1 MSSIPKSEVLRA
13 LYWRSEILRVL
24 YWLRGEGLGDLVDVP
39 MICRYLY
46 IDDAECRV
54 HLDRLV
60 SAGYLVR
67 DGAWFA
73 FSPRGLAEGE
83 VEYATAFADL
93 ARPSHGACS
102 DECWCQMSSAE
113 EEVCQARLAP
123 GAAGSRRV
131 DSRVPEH
138 TEAGETRR

>member
-1 MSSIPKSEVLRA
+1 MSSIPKSEALRA

-39 MICRYLY
+39 MVCRYLD
-46 IDDAECRV
+46 IDADECRV

-67 DGAWFA
+67 DDAWFA
-73 FSPRGLAEGE
+73 FSARGLVEGE
-83 VEYATAFADL
+83 AEYATAFADL

-113 EEVCQARLAP
+113 EEACQARRAP
-123 GAAGSRRV
+123 RAAGAVRI
-131 DSRVPEH
+131 DSSVPEH
-138 TEAGETRR
+138 TEAGESHR